1 MENNLIN
8 ILMETDPKK
17 LERNTKTDIEI
28 TRLSEIFGTPFLVTV
43 KALPGDRYTE
53 LASGTLMGD
62 DGKVADMG
70 LVKHVWFPP
79 WGDVS
84 DDLCLLYRIFRQN
97 AIPVAAAGKKCYNKV
112 TNFLRGK
119 DECHEAEFFRR

>member
-1 MENNLIN
+1 MKRAPGL
-8 ILMETDPKK
+8 PSGK
-17 LERNTKTDIEI
+17 LGMGLAVVD
-28 TRLSEIFGTPFLVTV
+28 V
-43 KALPGDRYTE
+43 GDN
-53 LASGTLMGD
+53 
-62 DGKVADMG
+62 GKVADMG

-79 WGDVS
+79 WGDIS
-84 DDLCLLYRIFRQN
+84 DDLCLLYRISRQN

>member
-1 MENNLIN
+1 MKRAPGL
-8 ILMETDPKK
+8 PSGK
-17 LERNTKTDIEI
+17 L
-28 TRLSEIFGTPFLVTV
+28 GM
-43 KALPGDRYTE
+43 G
-53 LASGTLMGD
+53 LAMVDVGN

-70 LVKHVWFPP
+70 LLKHVWFPP